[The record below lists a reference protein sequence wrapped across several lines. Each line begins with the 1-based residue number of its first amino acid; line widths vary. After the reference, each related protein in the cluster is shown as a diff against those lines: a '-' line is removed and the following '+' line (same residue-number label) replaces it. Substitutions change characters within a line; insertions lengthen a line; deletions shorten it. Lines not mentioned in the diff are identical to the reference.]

1 MQLESEAVWEE
12 YVGFLSCIYQRVY
25 GYLILVCPEMFW
37 IFLSQLLIHVETA
50 MYLKNIFRLAGSFYT
65 VEVSSMIIPCVFY
78 LS

>member
-1 MQLESEAVWEE
+1 MQLESEAVW
-12 YVGFLSCIYQRVY
+12 GY

-37 IFLSQLLIHVETA
+37 IFLSHLLINVETA
-50 MYLKNIFRLAGSFYT
+50 MYLKNIFRLAGGLYT